1 VWSKYRGRL
10 RSAFGPLTKAT
21 LRGSAWEAVVQTVV
35 KASVLLTLA
44 LSTRILSLEDFGSLV
59 ILQSLAFVM
68 PAIWDLGYSGA
79 LVAEVAAGRASARA
93 AMASAYRE
101 RLWGSVLYVSGWI
114 VAGFL
119 VVDSEEELLALLL
132 FAVAGAG
139 TAMSLLWLGLLQ
151 SALRFRERTIA
162 TGIGRFAPVI
172 FLTALLLAGTNSLPL
187 VAASFMVGE
196 LLTALILYVK
206 VRAVAPG
213 LPDLE
218 AGGSSEGRGL
228 RWSTARHYT
237 VNTVAL
243 VAYNK
248 GDVFLVGLV
257 AGTYAAANYAPA
269 SRIQDALAILPGV
282 VAAAM
287 LPAIGHRSR
296 RPGAKAAIRRAQLM
310 ATGLGVGVT
319 LPLALLVAVF
329 AEPFVTSL
337 LGSNLDGAVR
347 PTQVIVLAPV
357 IVALATPMFD
367 ILVATG
373 RVRRLNVAYLAGLA
387 FSVVGQLTLTKE
399 YGATGA
405 AVVAVLRDSLVAA
418 IGLAYF
424 RAWLRTEAANV
435 PEVEADGVGQPSSRS

>member
-1 VWSKYRGRL
+1 VWSNYRGRL
-10 RSAFGPLTKAT
+10 GSAFGPLTKAT

-59 ILQSLAFVM
+59 VLQSLAFIL

-93 AMASAYRE
+93 AMASAYRQ
-101 RLWGSVLYVSGWI
+101 RLWGSALYVTGWI
-114 VAGFL
+114 LAGCLVA
-119 VVDSEEELLALLL
+119 DSEEELLALLL

-139 TAMSLLWLGLLQ
+139 MAMSLLWLALLQ
-151 SALRFRERTIA
+151 SILRFRERTIA

-172 FLTALLLAGTNSLPL
+172 FLSALLLAGTHSLVL
-187 VAASFMVGE
+187 VAASFMAGE
-196 LLTALILYVK
+196 LLTAVILYVK
-206 VRAVAPG
+206 VRAVLPG
-213 LPDLE
+213 LPDLK
-218 AGGSSEGRGL
+218 AGGSSEGHGL

-237 VNTVAL
+237 INTVAE
-243 VAYNK
+243 VGYNK

-282 VAAAM
+282 VVAAM
-287 LPAIGHRSR
+287 VPAIGLRSR
-296 RPGAKAAIRRAQLM
+296 RPGAKSAIRRAQLM
-310 ATGLGVGVT
+310 ATGLGVGIT
-319 LPLALLVAVF
+319 LPLALLVAFF
-329 AEPFVTSL
+329 AEPLVTTL
-337 LGSNLDGAVR
+337 LGSNLEGAVT

-357 IVALATPMFD
+357 VVALSAPMFD
-367 ILVATG
+367 ILIATG
-373 RVRRLNVAYLAGLA
+373 RVRRLNVAYVAGLV

-399 YGATGA
+399 FGATGA

-424 RAWLRTEAANV
+424 RAWLRTGLVDVPEAAAN
-435 PEVEADGVGQPSSRS
+435 GIGQPSRRS